1 MVRHQAIE
9 REIEVLDNR
18 ELFQSHAQTIDDNST
33 ETVVGVK
40 TIQALVAVRLRLG
53 GSDSFASLDDL
64 HQATGDDLNLGV
76 GQKLNSA
83 IGGDF
88 SERIQGIRRA
98 W

>member
-9 REIEVLDNR
+9 REIEALDNR
-18 ELFQSHAQTIDDNST
+18 ELFQSHTQTIDEHST

-40 TIQALVAVRLRLG
+40 AIEVLVALRLRLG

-64 HQATGDDLNLGV
+64 LQATGGDLNLGV

-88 SERIQGIRRA
+88 AERIQGIRRA